1 MRMILA
7 RGINGI
13 FCAVLKVSLVLPYRQ
28 RLRVFSFVFSSL
40 IGPILGYQKRSQQNL
55 EFIFPHMGADQRRAI
70 AREVNKNFGKNII
83 ENYSKDDVLK
93 ALEAAQITGDGLA
106 LVKAALAD
114 KKPLLLVSG
123 HFGNYETARL
133 ALKQMGYESA
143 GLYRPARNPYF
154 NAHYVKYLEYLSGPV
169 FPQDRSGVLQ
179 FARYLQA
186 GGVAAMLFDVRA
198 TRYDAIPFLGQ
209 PAHTSDFPAAL
220 ALKTGAIVVPF
231 FAHRAE
237 DGVTH
242 CLEFEAPIALTTPRE
257 MMAELSTRLESQILK
272 HPEQWFWVHNR
283 WGDAEQRQDLLKK
296 GTL

>member
-13 FCAVLKVSLVLPYRQ
+13 FCAVLKMSLVLPYRQ
-28 RLRVFSFVFSSL
+28 RLHLFGFVFGSV
-40 IGPILGYQKRSQQNL
+40 IGPLFGYQKRSQQNL
-55 EFIFPHMGADQRRAI
+55 EFIFPQMSAERRRAI
-70 AREVNKNFGKNII
+70 SREVNKNFGKNII
-83 ENYSKDDVLK
+83 ENYSKDDVIQ
-93 ALEAAQITGDGLA
+93 AIENAHITGEGLA
-106 LVKAALAD
+106 VVKDALAN

-123 HFGNYETARL
+123 HIGNYETARL

-143 GLYRPARNPYF
+143 GLYRPAKNPYF
-154 NAHYVKYLEYLSGPV
+154 NAHYVKSLEYLSGPV
-169 FPQDRSGVLQ
+169 FPQDRRGVLQ

-186 GGVAAMLFDVRA
+186 GGGAAMLFDVGA

-220 ALKTGAIVVPF
+220 ALKTGSIVVPF

-242 CLEFEAPIALTTPRE
+242 RLEFEAPIALSTPRE
-257 MMAELSTRLESQILK
+257 MMTELSERLESQILK

-283 WGDAEQRQDLLKK
+283 WGDAEQRENLLKE